1 MIYSLYK
8 QLWRVAAKLPLGGSR
23 YCCVCKQ
30 RVLRFLP
37 YRKGMASVPPLHQH
51 MGIVGSDIAHFE
63 CPACGSSDRE
73 RHLFL
78 YFDASGLARRM
89 AGARILHMAPEK
101 HLGRYIQA
109 ASPATYVRGDL
120 YPADVSVEQI
130 DLGAIPYPDASF
142 DVFIA
147 NHVLEHVADDRQ
159 VLAEIA
165 RVLAD
170 DGIAILQTPFSA
182 KLATTFQDPGI
193 DSPAARLHAY
203 GQEDHVRLYGRDM
216 VERIEACG
224 FTAAVRDHGALLP
237 GTDAAKYG
245 VNREEPFFMF
255 QRVPRAT
262 SVVSTASQQ

>member
-51 MGIVGSDIAHFE
+51 IGIVGSDIAHFE

-101 HLGRYIQA
+101 HVSRYIQA
-109 ASPATYVRGDL
+109 ALPAAYVRGDL
-120 YPADVSVEQI
+120 YPSDASVERI
-130 DLGAIPYPDASF
+130 DLDAIPYPDASF

-159 VLAEIA
+159 VLAEVA

-193 DSPAARLHAY
+193 DSHAARLHAY

-224 FTAAVRDHGALLP
+224 FISAVRDHPALLP
-237 GTDAAKYG
+237 AIDPVRYG
-245 VNREEPFFMF
+245 VNRQEPFFMF
-255 QRVPRAT
+255 QRCSRSPGVASVT
-262 SVVSTASQQ
+262 SPL

>member
-1 MIYSLYK
+1 MIYTLNK

-23 YCCVCKQ
+23 YCCVRKQ

-51 MGIVGSDIAHFE
+51 MDVVGSDITNFE
-63 CPACGSSDRE
+63 CPACGSGDRE

-78 YFDASGLARRM
+78 YFDTSGLARCM
-89 AGARILHMAPEK
+89 AGARILYIAPEK
-101 HLGRYIQA
+101 QLGRYIQA

-182 KLATTFQDPGI
+182 KLATTLQDPGI

-203 GQEDHVRLYGRDM
+203 GQEDYVRLYGRDM

-224 FTAAVRDHGALLP
+224 FTSAVRDHPALLP
-237 GTDAAKYG
+237 DIDPALYD
-245 VNREEPFFMF
+245 VNREEPFLMF
-255 QRVPRAT
+255 QRRSRSPGVACA
-262 SVVSTASQQ
+262 ASPQ